1 MVARG
6 VWRAL
11 MVAGVLFA
19 VLAVAS
25 PALAYREWKHSTA
38 VAKRSCTEGCHSG
51 AAPTN
56 ATCTAC
62 HVGFTSR
69 ATQKCWTCHE
79 PGQSMSTSQ
88 AAEGCVS
95 TCHLWISAGEE
106 PDYSTSYAHTT
117 GVHLGASGYDKTCV
131 DCHDVSTGAAT
142 PGDSPHHDAF
152 DSQSP
157 DCTGCHDGVLAATP
171 SGHEVFGGDCSVCH
185 DGMDRPSG
193 ECSTC
198 HIGLAGTT
206 IPQIVYSNTLACAD
220 SGCHGKVA
228 IHDDTP
234 IDAQPCTTCHAG
246 HYESLA
252 TCVTCHPSP
261 QTFHHETASARP
273 LTDCTGCHDGG
284 VATVQ
289 ASHLGMGCSLFCHSG
304 MEPVAALAV
313 CSRCHSAER
322 FGTVTCTTCHS
333 AAGMIAREQVHSVTP
348 AAGDSCTT
356 CHESHNADLGPCAT
370 CHSLVPEAHH
380 GVVAPASSLLR
391 MTASSTRLTAGSSA
405 VIRCTL
411 ADAAGA
417 PLSGLE
423 ILLQERRLTAT
434 AFSDVARLTS
444 ARDGSASLSVSPVA
458 GTEYRAVFEG
468 LPAGRATMGPAIGRA
483 TIAVRQTLHL
493 AARPA
498 KARRGAKVRFRG
510 SVAPTAGQL
519 GAGRPSV
526 RIRVER
532 RTASRWRKV
541 AAVTLKPNA
550 GGAFSWTWRPKKA
563 GSYRA
568 RATAAASPELLSGA
582 SRRISVRVR

>member
-11 MVAGVLFA
+11 MVAGVLFV

-25 PALAYREWKHSTA
+25 PALAYREWKHATA

-273 LTDCTGCHDGG
+273 LTDCTGCHDG
-284 VATVQ
+284 VLAATPSGHEVFGGDC
-289 ASHLGMGCSLFCHSG
+289 SVCHDGMDRPSGECS
-304 MEPVAALAV
+304 
-313 CSRCHSAER
+313 
-322 FGTVTCTTCHS
+322 TCHIGL
-333 AAGMIAREQVHSVTP
+333 AG
-348 AAGDSCTT
+348 TT
-356 CHESHNADLGPCAT
+356 IPQIVYSN
-370 CHSLVPEAHH
+370 
-380 GVVAPASSLLR
+380 
-391 MTASSTRLTAGSSA
+391 
-405 VIRCTL
+405 TL
-411 ADAAGA
+411 ACAD
-417 PLSGLE
+417 SGCH
-423 ILLQERRLTAT
+423 
-434 AFSDVARLTS
+434 
-444 ARDGSASLSVSPVA
+444 G
-458 GTEYRAVFEG
+458 
-468 LPAGRATMGPAIGRA
+468 
-483 TIAVRQTLHL
+483 
-493 AARPA
+493 
-498 KARRGAKVRFRG
+498 
-510 SVAPTAGQL
+510 
-519 GAGRPSV
+519 
-526 RIRVER
+526 
-532 RTASRWRKV
+532 KV
-541 AAVTLKPNA
+541 AIHDGHADRRRSPA
-550 GGAFSWTWRPKKA
+550 PP
-563 GSYRA
+563 
-568 RATAAASPELLSGA
+568 ATRGTTSRSPPA
-582 SRRISVRVR
+582 